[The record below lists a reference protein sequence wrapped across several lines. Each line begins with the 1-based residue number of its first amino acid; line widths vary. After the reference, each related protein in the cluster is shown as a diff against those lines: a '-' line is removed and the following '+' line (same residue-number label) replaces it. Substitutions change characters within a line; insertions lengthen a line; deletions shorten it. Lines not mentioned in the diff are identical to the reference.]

1 MQLHAIS
8 HAYDRTKT
16 ALDRIVPTMDI
27 FCGFN
32 ASSLD
37 PLICP
42 ARKSEQRHASGAAVS
57 RRLHARV
64 RRGFWYSIPSALTRS
79 LSCPLWLLR
88 LLEEAHYLMLEQAMA
103 ALQVH
108 HVARVGDDHISLIW
122 VWERLEEGKETCKI
136 GDIVVFAVDEH
147 RGHRHEPGMEH
158 GHNGPHV

>member
-1 MQLHAIS
+1 
-8 HAYDRTKT
+8 
-16 ALDRIVPTMDI
+16 
-27 FCGFN
+27 
-32 ASSLD
+32 
-37 PLICP
+37 
-42 ARKSEQRHASGAAVS
+42 
-57 RRLHARV
+57 
-64 RRGFWYSIPSALTRS
+64 
-79 LSCPLWLLR
+79 
-88 LLEEAHYLMLEQAMA
+88 MA